1 MQTIIGSLWPVGQL
15 FTIPGIQDS
24 RLEDSRFGAWDKT
37 RQDPRPVTSLVLL
50 CILYQAVLVMSMVSP
65 FLYICVRDQDSR
77 QDLRHV
83 PAVLLHLS
91 GSGYVSQVIQFP
103 TLLIQGQDF
112 KIPKYISVVCVI
124 YQVIPRCWRLPHF
137 STFLQFL
144 QFYNFHNFIILQFLQ
159 CLRLFTIH
167 CTSYN
172 IHNIASL

>member
-1 MQTIIGSLWPVGQL
+1 MLMISSTTFDRIIIDSIPYVIHFYSYPLSIIGSMQTIIGSLWLVGQL

-91 GSGYVSQVIQFP
+91 GSGYVSQVI
-103 TLLIQGQDF
+103 
-112 KIPKYISVVCVI
+112 
-124 YQVIPRCWRLPHF
+124 
-137 STFLQFL
+137 
-144 QFYNFHNFIILQFLQ
+144 
-159 CLRLFTIH
+159 
-167 CTSYN
+167 
-172 IHNIASL
+172 